1 MNQIFILYHHYQN
14 QWNSVDFKNKLTL
27 LPLSMQANILK
38 YRLWQDQ
45 QDRLIGK
52 LLLREGLSRMGYPG
66 ALLELTKNKDGKP
79 IIPSIPVSFNISH
92 SGHIV
97 ICVLTNTSEIGIDI
111 EKMHNVNIEDF
122 KTQMTTS
129 EWDNIDTATNKT
141 EAFFKYWT
149 QKEAVVKA
157 SGKGFS
163 IPLNSFEISNDQ
175 VNINNEDFFLKEI
188 ILDKNYK
195 CHIAF
200 KEELDTTIL
209 EPLKVDQLH
218 FKL

>member
-1 MNQIFILYHHYQN
+1 MTQIYFTY
-14 QWNSVDFKNKLTL
+14 
-27 LPLSMQANILK
+27 ILK
-38 YRLWQDQ
+38 ENHEQ
-45 QDRLIGK
+45 LIEKYLSDFPKQFRERIVKYKRWEDAQLSLLGR
-52 LLLREGLSRMGYPG
+52 LLLQHGLKKINKGIHIEE
-66 ALLELTKNKDGKP
+66 LLEYSAYGKP
-79 IIPSIPVSFNISH
+79 KLKEQQINFNISH

-200 KEELDTTIL
+200 KEELDATIL